1 MKKYLFLHLAIF
13 TLLLNCT
20 SHALATTGDTG
31 AATAYKV
38 TIEQF
43 EMFNGT
49 SWVTVSSGNST
60 TIDIAA
66 VNSGSAAGT
75 FFAGLNV
82 PDGSYTQVR
91 VTVSSTFTIS
101 GSVSTDGSAIYST
114 AALANGVCVSSSN
127 ASNQAQCAVSV
138 PGGLPAP
145 TPDVLPSTLTVT
157 GGVPSHKIRVNF
169 NVSAAVQETAG
180 EGIAPGQPTVTMQMI
195 AL

>member
-1 MKKYLFLHLAIF
+1 MKKYLFLQLVISA
-13 TLLLNCT
+13 LLLSCASRAFAAN
-20 SHALATTGDTG
+20 GDTG
-31 AATAYKV
+31 AATVYKV
-38 TIEQF
+38 TIEKF

-49 SWVTVSSGNST
+49 SWVTASSGNST

-82 PDGSYTQVR
+82 PNGSYTQVR

-101 GSVSTDGSAIYST
+101 GSVSTDGSAIYTT
-114 AALANGVCVSSSN
+114 AALANEVCVSSAN
-127 ASNQAQCAVSV
+127 ASNQAQCAVAV

-145 TPDVLPSTLTVT
+145 TPDVLPSTLTVA
-157 GGVPSHKIRVNF
+157 GGVPSHKFRVNF

>member
-1 MKKYLFLHLAIF
+1 MKKYLFLQ
-13 TLLLNCT
+13 LLI
-20 SHALATTGDTG
+20 SALLFSCVSRAFAANGDTG
-31 AATAYKV
+31 AATVYKV

-43 EMFNGT
+43 EMHNGT
-49 SWVTVSSGNST
+49 SWVTVSNGSST

-66 VNSGSAAGT
+66 VNSGSSAGT

-91 VTVSSTFTIS
+91 VTVSSTFIIS
-101 GSVSTDGSAIYST
+101 GSVSTDGTAIYTT
-114 AALANGVCVSSSN
+114 AALSNGVCVSSSS
-127 ASNQAQCAVSV
+127 ASNQAQCTVPV

-157 GGVPSHKIRVNF
+157 NGAPSHKIRVNF

-180 EGIAPGQPTVTMQMI
+180 EGIVPGQPTVTMQMI